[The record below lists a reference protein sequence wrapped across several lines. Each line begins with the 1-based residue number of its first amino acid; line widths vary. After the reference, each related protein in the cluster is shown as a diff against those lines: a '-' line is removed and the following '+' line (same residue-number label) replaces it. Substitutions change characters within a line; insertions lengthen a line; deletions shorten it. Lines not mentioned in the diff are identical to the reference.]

1 MVRVIGDKAM
11 LCPLCG
17 KELITGYKNIFCSN
31 YMNGCKLS
39 IPYYICGKKLTT
51 NQIAMLIHSQRTNVM
66 SGFISKLGNKFYASL
81 QLNKQGKIE
90 FIFPN
95 AKKER
100 FNDTI
105 YLLFILLLFSIYDS
119 IIQT

>member
-17 KELITGYKNIFCSN
+17 KELIKGYKNIYCSN

-39 IPYYICGKKLTT
+39 IPYYICGKKLTN

-66 SGFISKLGNKFYASL
+66 SGFVSKSGTKFDASL
-81 QLNKQGKIE
+81 QLNNQGIIR

-95 AKKER
+95 AKKE
-100 FNDTI
+100 
-105 YLLFILLLFSIYDS
+105 
-119 IIQT
+119 